1 MKQPVIFVVL
11 GAWLLAVPR
20 VWAGS
25 EATPKQSTP
34 PADLGKLRDITGV
47 ERVPEPPPEAPW
59 PIWPWLVPAALGVS
73 ALLAWLWQ
81 RRRRR
86 ATPPPPADQWALAE
100 IQRIAGLG
108 LAGNGEVERYHTLLS
123 DVVRR
128 YLELR
133 FQLPASRQTTPEFLQ
148 TMAAS
153 GLLAPAQQA
162 LLSGFLERCD
172 LAKFARAGF
181 SVDECRQAAAMACAF
196 VEQTAPGRPMTAEPG
211 RVG

>member
-1 MKQPVIFVVL
+1 MKQPVLALIVL
-11 GAWLLAVPR
+11 CLLAAPR
-20 VWAGS
+20 VWAEP
-25 EATPKQSTP
+25 EAAPPSSTA

-47 ERVPEPPPEAPW
+47 EQVPAPPPAPPW
-59 PIWPWLVPAALGVS
+59 PIWPWLIPAC
-73 ALLAWLWQ
+73 LLTGGLLLWLW
-81 RRRRR
+81 RRRRE
-86 ATPPPPADQWALAE
+86 APSPPADQWALAE
-100 IQRIAGLG
+100 IQRVEGLE

-133 FQLPASRQTTPEFLQ
+133 FHLPASRQTTPEFLQ
-148 TMAAS
+148 AMTAS

-162 LLSGFLERCD
+162 LLGGFLERCD

-181 SVDECRQAAAMACAF
+181 STEECRQAATTARAF
-196 VEQTAPGRPMTAEPG
+196 VEQTAPGRPATAEPG